1 MQQEVDGGGECLAIS
16 CASKGIET
24 RKGLEQSI
32 ILHTKQED
40 RSASAC
46 IRQMDGSSW
55 LYVQTEHEQALHGP
69 RT

>member
-40 RSASAC
+40 RKCLRVYTA
-46 IRQMDGSSW
+46 DGW
-55 LYVQTEHEQALHGP
+55 ILVVVRAD
-69 RT
+69 